1 MSQTAYDVA
10 AAVFLLAGSLLSLAA
25 GVGLV
30 RFPDTLSRM
39 HAATKPQIFG
49 LILILSAI
57 ALEEHTLGVVASLLV
72 VLVFQM
78 LTAPISAHM
87 IGRAGY
93 RNGDVAR
100 DLLVV
105 DEFEEA
111 VERAGAEIGRVDDDE
126 LDEGRLPVGSPE
138 AVAVERQQVDGVLH
152 EDGPDD
158 TDEEPEVPAQR

>member
-49 LILILSAI
+49 LILILAAI

-93 RNGDVAR
+93 RNGDVDR

-111 VERAGAEIGRVDDDE
+111 VDRAGAELDRVPDDDI
-126 LDEGRLPVGSPE
+126 DEQRLAVGSPE
-138 AVAVERQQVDGVLH
+138 SVVVERRADDEARH

-158 TDEEPEVPAQR
+158 VDREPEVPAGP